1 MSTGLKS
8 ALGSYALATAKVR
21 EAVDAVIDKQSFVEL
36 GAFIGGT
43 NELGEYKGEGVYC
56 GLASIDERDVAV
68 LAVNPEVFSGGISGR
83 GAKKISDLI
92 ARACNAGLPLISFI
106 DSAGARILDGID
118 ALDGYDSI
126 LSAYGKAYG
135 NIPVITVVTGK
146 CYGML
151 AYVSGFSDLFIA
163 VDKAKISTA
172 APLIISGES
181 GKDVS
186 GADVHYKTS
195 GAVTNIV
202 KDMSELRGVIAAALE
217 DMCDVVS
224 DTDDDPNRMC
234 DTLTDS
240 SSVRDVLESA
250 FDEGS
255 VLELRGGIA
264 PETVTAFAK
273 LNGITVAVVGAEG
286 KLTARGAAKITDFL
300 NTADNAGIPVVNL
313 VACTGTVAD
322 AEEETGDLIGN
333 VSDLIYTYGNLDVVK
348 VTLVCGKTAGSGY
361 TIFASK
367 SACDYVIAW
376 EKAAV
381 SPMESKAAAYMLY
394 GKEIAGAADKAAAE
408 KKFEEVYADANSSME
423 AAEKGYIDMVIVPSH
438 SRQYLIASMQAMIK
452 R

>member
-1 MSTGLKS
+1 MGTGLKN
-8 ALGSYALATAKVR
+8 ALGSYARATTKVR
-21 EAVDAVIDKQSFVEL
+21 EVVDAVIDKQSFVEL
-36 GAFIGGT
+36 NAFIGGT

-56 GLASIDERDVAV
+56 GLATIDDRDVAV
-68 LAVNPEVFSGGISGR
+68 LAINPEVFSGGISGR
-83 GAKKISDLI
+83 GAKKIADLVK
-92 ARACNAGLPLISFI
+92 RACNAGLPLVSFI
-106 DSAGARILDGID
+106 DSSGARVLDGVD
-118 ALDGYDSI
+118 ALDGYDAI

-135 NIPVITVVTGK
+135 NVPVITAVTGK
-146 CYGML
+146 CYGMFT
-151 AYVSGFSDLFIA
+151 YVSGFSDLFIA
-163 VDKAKISTA
+163 VDKAKISTS

-202 KDMSELRGVIAAALE
+202 KNVAELRTVITQALE
-217 DMCDVVS
+217 CMCDVVE
-224 DTDDDPNRMC
+224 DTEDDPNRVC
-234 DTLTDS
+234 DNLSDA
-240 SSVRDVLESA
+240 SSVKDVLACA

-264 PETVTAFAK
+264 SEAITAFAK
-273 LNGITVAVVGAEG
+273 LNGVTVAVVGAEG

-300 NTADNAGIPVVNL
+300 NTADNAGVPMVNL

-322 AEEETGDLIGN
+322 AKEETGDLIRN
-333 VSDLIYTYGNLDVVK
+333 VSDLIYTYNNMDVVK

-376 EKAAV
+376 ENAAI

-394 GKEIAGAADKAAAE
+394 GKEIAAASDKAAAE
-408 KKFEEVYADANSSME
+408 KKFEDVYADANSSME
-423 AAEKGYIDMVIVPSH
+423 AAEKGYVDMVINPAH